1 MKMRKEEEFIMAL
14 QTKVEASRRSK
25 LGLKE
30 EVVKKVFRLSNLAQ
44 FFNLKKE
51 SNRLKLMNNMA

>member
-1 MKMRKEEEFIMAL
+1 MKMSKEEEFIMAL

-44 FFNLKKE
+44 IFNLKKE

>member
-1 MKMRKEEEFIMAL
+1 MKMSKEEEFIMAL

-30 EVVKKVFRLSNLAQ
+30 EVVKKGSGRKHRAHHYTQEGGVGGDHC
-44 FFNLKKE
+44 LK
-51 SNRLKLMNNMA
+51 STL

>member
-1 MKMRKEEEFIMAL
+1 MKMSKEEEFIMAL

-30 EVVKKVFRLSNLAQ
+30 EVVKKVFRLSNLA
-44 FFNLKKE
+44 
-51 SNRLKLMNNMA
+51 

>member
-1 MKMRKEEEFIMAL
+1 MKMSKEEEFIMAL

-30 EVVKKVFRLSNLAQ
+30 EVVKKGFRLSNLAW

-51 SNRLKLMNNMA
+51 SNRLKLTNNMA